1 MDILCNVVS
10 GFVVEVGKFV
20 CRYIYPKI
28 ENTVHFSSKIEKLR
42 TDLEVL
48 TKLRDDIKGRW
59 KELREKAINQ
69 NQMLSSGSTNEWK
82 SMQERIAAAKRL
94 AYKCVGLHLEV
105 SIQAQNKRDQLCR
118 LKEVGE
124 SFGSNLVVENS
135 QVKKVEPIPVTS
147 IESQSA
153 ATKNLNKILQLLED
167 DRYCWNYVFIIGV
180 WGAGGVG
187 KSTLVKNLNNELL
200 KTAASSSKLSLGVVV
215 WVEVPKSPIDIR
227 KVQARIAKR
236 LKLEVDNEESAV
248 SSASKI
254 CERLKQERS
263 FLLIL
268 DDVWEAIDLND
279 VGVPQPEA
287 PARSKVVIT
296 SRSLEVCRK
305 IKTDTE
311 MNVSTL
317 DEDVSWQL
325 FALRVLNLC
334 ETGIREL
341 PSSINSLYQLRALIL
356 QGCRWLKELPPIG
369 DLCNLQVLDCA
380 YTRLRCLPQGMD
392 KLSSIEMINMLHN
405 LITDPVLDELSS
417 LQKLTSR
424 SGLKEKRKE
433 LPAPERHRVSS

>member
-1 MDILCNVVS
+1 MI
-10 GFVVEVGKFV
+10 
-20 CRYIYPKI
+20 
-28 ENTVHFSSKIEKLR
+28 SKE
-42 TDLEVL
+42 
-48 TKLRDDIKGRW
+48 RW

-69 NQMLSSGSTNEWK
+69 NQMLSSGSTNERK

-94 AYKCVGLHLEV
+94 AYKCCPNCSLRLEV

-167 DRYCWNYVFIIGV
+167 DKVFIIGV
-180 WGAGGVG
+180 WGAGGDD

-215 WVEVPKSPIDIR
+215 WVEVPKWPIDIR

-296 SRSLEVCRK
+296 ARSLEVCRK
-305 IKTDTE
+305 MKTDTE

-317 DEDVSWQL
+317 DEDYL
-325 FALRVLNLC
+325 
-334 ETGIREL
+334 G
-341 PSSINSLYQLRALIL
+341 NSLSKMR
-356 QGCRWLKELPPIG
+356 EMLPIW
-369 DLCNLQVLDCA
+369 NIFNHWQ
-380 YTRLRCLPQGMD
+380 R
-392 KLSSIEMINMLHN
+392 KLEESVMVYL
-405 LITDPVLDELSS
+405 
-417 LQKLTSR
+417 
-424 SGLKEKRKE
+424 
-433 LPAPERHRVSS
+433 